1 MNGLSNQLF
10 GIYSYVPVALLWN
23 MSLIVG
29 DVYSR
34 DSFQNAMAKYEGWNS
49 MPFSSFFDFDH
60 FQTTWLKRG
69 LAVLELAQFE
79 KACGYEKYQSLTVTR
94 EPAFWPN
101 KDLVINQMLEKAEI
115 SLPLPD
121 YTVLQF
127 DALRPKF
134 TAMYNYWKG
143 GMRNKLL
150 LLHVHRSL
158 RPAKA
163 IRKVVSAV
171 LRELPNPFFVAH
183 VRLEG
188 DFLLHEET
196 SFEKELESALL
207 TIDKHHCLQHLP
219 RNAAGQIMGA
229 PGIYLASG
237 LFNSTTSSGTTKDK
251 SEISNT
257 GLSVHEKRALIL
269 LQRLQKMGF
278 NEIYTR
284 EGVLERVVNH
294 INSNI
299 NINPPTKPNYPMSD
313 NNTDG
318 GVDDYRL
325 YSLSEQATLLQS
337 IRTLVPEQSALVD
350 LTVAR
355 GCQCFIS
362 SHYASSFSY
371 MAQRMRVMDK
381 GQVLRYPEIGDNNF
395 GKSGYFKQWGV

>member
-1 MNGLSNQLF
+1 MLRSFFVCVAAWLLTHSILLSSSHTLPLVQEAQNASHGIESRRSMLNLVDSCVTLPSPYNVKRTWVKGENAMNGLSNQLF

-23 MSLIVG
+23 VSLIVG

-69 LAVLELAQFE
+69 LTVLELAQFE
-79 KACGYEKYQSLTVTR
+79 KACGFEKYQSLTVTR

-163 IRKVVSAV
+163 IRDVVSAV

-188 DFLLHEET
+188 
-196 SFEKELESALL
+196 K
-207 TIDKHHCLQHLP
+207 IVCL
-219 RNAAGQIMGA
+219 
-229 PGIYLASG
+229 
-237 LFNSTTSSGTTKDK
+237 
-251 SEISNT
+251 IS
-257 GLSVHEKRALIL
+257 
-269 LQRLQKMGF
+269 
-278 NEIYTR
+278 
-284 EGVLERVVNH
+284 
-294 INSNI
+294 
-299 NINPPTKPNYPMSD
+299 
-313 NNTDG
+313 
-318 GVDDYRL
+318 
-325 YSLSEQATLLQS
+325 
-337 IRTLVPEQSALVD
+337 
-350 LTVAR
+350 
-355 GCQCFIS
+355 
-362 SHYASSFSY
+362 YA
-371 MAQRMRVMDK
+371 
-381 GQVLRYPEIGDNNF
+381 ICN
-395 GKSGYFKQWGV
+395 